1 MHNNGYRWQ
10 VMEIRSFADYLRG
23 LDDAALISIFTY
35 RPDLVTP
42 VPPDIASL
50 AVRASS
56 APSLARAVDALNKWQ
71 LQVLEV
77 CVILEEPFTEKEVAA
92 LTEKSALFLIPGLIE
107 RGLLYSDNDGLRTPT
122 TLKDVLGNEIAALG
136 PSSMGKL
143 KLKKLDEA
151 PAASKKVLDAMVWG
165 PPRGTIG
172 DIKKPGAGVQ
182 WLLEEG
188 FLIPFN
194 QQTVVLP
201 KEVAIYLRG
210 NKVHRECETTQ
221 PAVTGDKRDQ
231 RNVQLAAIA
240 NIATFLRWTEEILN
254 FWAQEPASALRSGGL
269 GVRDLKEIS
278 LHLGVDENCAAFV
291 AEISYL
297 AGLLTIDPDDRIL
310 PTHQFDIWLTQSS
323 SMRWQILASAWYSSS
338 RLSGLVGKEGSKN
351 VAPLGPELDRSNAAS
366 TRRLTLSLLRENLNI
381 APHFDSIF
389 SAALW
394 ISPSKRSGGLHKD
407 YILWTLREAEW
418 LGMTGQ
424 GAISP
429 YAIEF
434 LEGNDV
440 TAIDSDLPKSV
451 DHILIQSD
459 NTAIAPGP
467 LEHEVAQELALIAD
481 VESRGGATVFRF
493 SEGSIRR
500 GLDHGRTGDEIT
512 KFLTKTSKTPMP
524 QPLEYLIAD
533 VAKKHGKLRVGNTA
547 SFIRCEDSTLITQI
561 LGDKRLEI
569 LGLRKI
575 APEVLICG
583 HDAAEAM
590 NILRSCGYL
599 PAGEDSR
606 GLLLSGPRIQRAQT
620 KARPPRIIGEFDR
633 LNQND
638 IENAL
643 RALRTGEKSSRK
655 QSTMRNIATEA
666 LGSLPRT
673 TANETL
679 DLLSDYLQNQPNKSL
694 SIGYADNNGLVSHR
708 IIDPLKLSAGS
719 LIARDHATGEVQ
731 TFRIARIT
739 GVAAL

>member
-1 MHNNGYRWQ
+1 
-10 VMEIRSFADYLRG
+10 MEIRSYADYLRA
-23 LDDAALISIFTY
+23 LDDAALISIFTH

-56 APSLARAVDALNKWQ
+56 APSLARAVDGLNKWQ
-71 LQVLEV
+71 LQVLETCAV
-77 CVILEEPFTEKEVAA
+77 LNEPFSEKEVAGY
-92 LTEKSALFLIPGLIE
+92 TDKSAIFIIPGLIE
-107 RGLLYSDNDGLRTPT
+107 RGLLYQDKDGLRIPT
-122 TLKDVLGNEIAALG
+122 TLREVLGNEIAGLG
-136 PSSMGKL
+136 PASMGAL
-143 KLKKLDEA
+143 KLKKLEEA
-151 PAASKKVLDAMVWG
+151 PATSKKVLDAMLWG

-182 WLLEEG
+182 WLLDEN

-194 QQTVVLP
+194 QTTVVLP
-201 KEVAIYLRG
+201 REVAIYLRG
-210 NKVHRECETTQ
+210 NKVHRELETSA
-221 PAVTGDKRDQ
+221 PSVTGGSRDTKS
-231 RNVQLAAIA
+231 VQLAAIA
-240 NIATFLRWTEEILN
+240 NITTFLRWTEEVLN
-254 FWAQEPASALRSGGL
+254 FWAQEPPIALRSGGL
-269 GVRDLKEIS
+269 GVRDLKELS
-278 LHLGVDENCAAFV
+278 LHLGVDESCAAFV
-291 AEISYL
+291 AEVSYL
-297 AGLLTIDPDDRIL
+297 AGLLTIDPDDKIL
-310 PTHQFDIWLTQSS
+310 PTHQFDIWLVQNPAT
-323 SMRWQILASAWYSSS
+323 RWQQLLSAWLISS
-338 RLSGLVGKEGSKN
+338 RMSGLVGKEGSKN
-351 VAPLGPELDRSNAAS
+351 VAPLGPELDRSLAAS
-366 TRRLTLSLLRENLNI
+366 TRKLLLNLLYENSEI
-381 APHFDSIF
+381 APDSH
-389 SAALW
+389 SLYLAAQWL
-394 ISPSKRSGGLHKD
+394 SPNKRSGGLQED

-418 LGMTGQ
+418 LGITGQ
-424 GAISP
+424 GVISAYGIDFLNGGDSAAI
-429 YAIEF
+429 I
-434 LEGNDV
+434 
-440 TAIDSDLPKSV
+440 SDLPQAV

-500 GLDHGRTGDEIT
+500 GLDHGRTGEEIA
-512 KFLTKTSKTPMP
+512 KFLKKTSKTPMP

-547 SFIRCEDSTLITQI
+547 SFIRCEDSALITQI
-561 LGDKRLEI
+561 LGDKRLDV
-569 LGLRKI
+569 LALRKI
-575 APEVLICG
+575 APEVLICA

-590 NILRSCGYL
+590 SVLRSFGYL

-620 KARPPRIIGEFDR
+620 KARPPRIIGEIDR
-633 LNQND
+633 PDEIQ
-638 IENAL
+638 IQNAL

-666 LGSLPRT
+666 LGTLPRT

-679 DLLSDYLQNQPNKSL
+679 ELLSDYLQNQPSTSL

-708 IIDPLKLSAGS
+708 IVDPLKLSAGS

>member
-1 MHNNGYRWQ
+1 
-10 VMEIRSFADYLRG
+10 MEIRSYADYLRA
-23 LDDAALISIFTY
+23 LDDAALISMFSH

-42 VPPDIASL
+42 VPPDMASL

-77 CVILEEPFTEKEVAA
+77 CAILPEPFSEKDVTS
-92 LTEKSALFLIPGLIE
+92 LTEKSALFVIPGLIE
-107 RGLLYSDNDGLRTPT
+107 RGLLYTDKDGLRTPT
-122 TLKDVLGNEIAALG
+122 TLKEVLGNEIAGLG
-136 PSSMGKL
+136 PASMSKL
-143 KLKKLDEA
+143 KLKKLDEVPA
-151 PAASKKVLDAMVWG
+151 PSKKVLDAMVWG
-165 PPRGTIG
+165 PPRGSIA
-172 DIKKPGAGVQ
+172 DIKKPSAGVA

-201 KEVAIYLRG
+201 REVAIYLRG
-210 NKVHRECETTQ
+210 NTVHRELETSQ
-221 PAVTGDKRDQ
+221 PSVTGTKRDA

-240 NIATFLRWTEEILN
+240 NITTFLRWTEEVLN
-254 FWAQEPASALRSGGL
+254 FWAQEPATALRSGGL
-269 GVRDLKEIS
+269 GVRDLKELS
-278 LHLGVDENCAAFV
+278 LHLGVDESCTAFV
-291 AEISYL
+291 AEVAYL
-297 AGLLTIDPDDRIL
+297 SGLLTIDPDDKIL
-310 PTHQFDIWLTQSS
+310 PTHQFDIWLTQNASVK
-323 SMRWQILASAWYSSS
+323 WQLLASAWLSTS
-338 RLSGLVGKEGSKN
+338 RVSGLVGKEGSKN
-351 VAPLGPELDRSNAAS
+351 VAPLGPELDRSSAAT
-366 TRRLTLSLLRENLNI
+366 TRRLTLTLLQENSQIAVDIDSLFAAATWL
-381 APHFDSIF
+381 AP
-389 SAALW
+389 A
-394 ISPSKRSGGLHKD
+394 KRAGGLQKD
-407 YILWTLREAEW
+407 YIIWAMREAEW
-418 LGMTGQ
+418 LGITGQ
-424 GAISP
+424 GVLSSYGAD
-429 YAIEF
+429 F
-434 LEGNDV
+434 LTGG
-440 TAIDSDLPKSV
+440 DSTSVDTDLPKAV

-500 GLDHGRTGDEIT
+500 GLDHGRTGEEIS
-512 KFLTKTSKTPMP
+512 KFLAKTSKTPMP

-547 SFIRCEDSTLITQI
+547 SFIRCEDSALITQI
-561 LGDKRLEI
+561 LGDKRLDV
-569 LGLRKI
+569 LSLRKI

-583 HDAAEAM
+583 HDATEAM

-599 PAGEDSR
+599 PAAEDSR

-620 KARPPRIIGEFDR
+620 KARPPRIIGEYERPDEIA
-633 LNQND
+633 
-638 IENAL
+638 IEGAL
-643 RALRTGEKSSRK
+643 RTLRTGEKSSRK

-666 LGSLPRT
+666 LGSLPRS

-679 DLLSDYLQNQPNKSL
+679 ELLSDYLQNQPTKSL

-719 LIARDHATGEVQ
+719 LVARDHATGEVQ

>member
-1 MHNNGYRWQ
+1 
-10 VMEIRSFADYLRG
+10 MEIRSFADYLRG

-50 AVRASS
+50 AARASS
-56 APSLARAVDALNKWQ
+56 APSLARAVDALNQWQ

-77 CVILEEPFTEKEVAA
+77 CAILDEPFTEKSITA
-92 LTEKSALFLIPGLIE
+92 LTDKSALFVIPGLIE
-107 RGLLYSDNDGLRTPT
+107 RGLLYQDKDGLRIPT
-122 TLKDVLGNEIAALG
+122 TLKEVLGNEIAGLG
-136 PSSMGKL
+136 PASMAKL
-143 KLKKLDEA
+143 KLKKLEEA
-151 PAASKKVLDAMVWG
+151 PAASKKVLDAMIWG
-165 PPRGTIG
+165 PPRGTIA
-172 DIKKPGAGVQ
+172 DIKKPSAGVQ

-201 KEVAIYLRG
+201 REVAIALRG
-210 NKVHRECETTQ
+210 NRVHRELQSSQ
-221 PAVTGDKRDQ
+221 PEVLGEKRDS

-240 NIATFLRWTEEILN
+240 NISTFLRWTEEILN
-254 FWAQEPASALRSGGL
+254 FWAQAPASALRSGGL

-278 LHLGVDENCAAFV
+278 THLGVDESCASFI
-291 AEISYL
+291 AEISYV

-310 PTHQFDIWLTQSS
+310 PTHQFDIWLAQKPST
-323 SMRWQILASAWYSSS
+323 RWLTLVTSWYATS
-338 RLSGLVGKEGSKN
+338 RVSGLVGREGSKN
-351 VAPLGPELDRSNAAS
+351 VAPLGPELDRSSAAS
-366 TRRLTLSLLRENLNI
+366 TRRLTLSLLQESSKV
-381 APHFDSIF
+381 APDIDSLF
-389 SAALW
+389 AAARWLA
-394 ISPSKRSGGLHKD
+394 PLKRSGGLQKD
-407 YILWTLREAEW
+407 YLTFTLRESEW
-418 LGMTGQ
+418 LGLTGQ
-424 GAISP
+424 GVISP
-429 YAIEF
+429 YGTEF
-434 LEGNDV
+434 LDGGDC
-440 TAIDSDLPKSV
+440 ASIDEDLPKPV
-451 DHILIQSD
+451 NHILIQSD

-467 LEHEVAQELALIAD
+467 LEHEIAQELALIAD

-500 GLDHGRTGDEIT
+500 GLDHGRTGEEISN
-512 KFLTKTSKTPMP
+512 FLFKTSKTPMP

-533 VAKKHGKLRVGNTA
+533 VAKKHGKLRVGNTV

-561 LGDKRLEI
+561 LGDKRLDI

-583 HDAAEAM
+583 HDASEAM

-606 GLLLSGPRIQRAQT
+606 GVLLTGPRIQRAQT
-620 KARPPRIIGEFDR
+620 KARPPRIIGEYER
-633 LNQND
+633 LDAEQ
-638 IENAL
+638 IESAL

-673 TANETL
+673 TANETM
-679 DLLSDYLQNQPNKSL
+679 DLLSDYLQNQPAKSL